1 MTLYIHIPFC
11 KKACHY
17 CDFHFSTT
25 LTKKN
30 EMVNAI
36 CLELILRKNEIL
48 EPIETIYLG
57 GGTPSLLDQVEL
69 ELIFKTIYSNYS
81 VLENAEV
88 TLEANP
94 DDLTLD
100 KIITLSKSKINRL
113 SIGIQSFDDND
124 LLLMNRVHQSKDAI
138 ESLQNAQKYFKNISI
153 DLIYGMP
160 YSTLQ
165 DWQKNIEMALSFNIP
180 HISCYALTVEP
191 QTALEKMIET
201 QKITPISDEIAHK
214 QFMFL
219 IEILEK
225 NGFIHYEMSN
235 FGKEGFFSQN
245 NTAYWTGKKY
255 LGIGP
260 SAHSFDQIKR
270 SWNIANNL
278 LYIKKINDG
287 ILPQEFEILTQKD
300 LYNEYLMTSLRTMKG
315 ISLAKISKDFGTE
328 ILNQLIKNAQKYLDL
343 NLLIIE
349 NDFLKTTNKGKF
361 LLDGIISD
369 LFLLHLEPKK

>member
-1 MTLYIHIPFC
+1 
-11 KKACHY
+11 
-17 CDFHFSTT
+17 
-25 LTKKN
+25 
-30 EMVNAI
+30 MVNAI